1 MTASDTTMGVKAKA
15 EAVTRPLG
23 GFVIVLVIALVFL
36 YGMPLLPNLNVGLTY
51 GELVEKAP
59 SELAAAVEWALGDWG
74 DAQFYKSYLGGLFL
88 ILGAFVALSL
98 EKSKSK
104 YNRFGIAYGSGLFPS
119 VLAAQLIAAFLSN
132 LFYTRLLVNDPV
144 AAAVGWVPT
153 FIPICSLAPG
163 LVLIYGGG
171 WKKVLTA
178 GIFGGLVGAPGSFF
192 IIKYFC
198 VPTGMPVAVGNVGIM
213 VIASILFHETFKY
226 VPWMKKVAPP
236 AMPHDKVETTP
247 EPAQPQPENENIL
260 FVRRVFADLSEA
272 NFYGSDIASFIMVL
286 GLIIHFILNPMNPA
300 YGSGWLGAI
309 LASQLVASGIGLY
322 LYWPRFKELGWIAT
336 FVPVVTLGPAAVLMY
351 GPHLYVI
358 LVAGIFGGFFG
369 APIAGLIS
377 SKLPS
382 HMHGYTGAVSSM
394 LILTLIFIAVMQVM
408 PWFGQPGLW

>member
-1 MTASDTTMGVKAKA
+1 MTTSDTTIGLKVRA
-15 EAVTRPLG
+15 ETVTRPLG
-23 GFVIVLVIALVFL
+23 GFAATLVIALVFL
-36 YGMPLLPNLNVGLTY
+36 YGLPLLPNLNIGLTY
-51 GELVEKAP
+51 GELVERAP
-59 SELAAAVEWALGDWG
+59 FELGAALQWALGDWG
-74 DAQFYKSYLGGLFL
+74 DAQFYKSYIGGLFL
-88 ILGAFVALSL
+88 ILGAFVALGL

-104 YNRFGIAYGSGLFPS
+104 YNRFGISYGSGLFTS
-119 VLAAQLIAAFLSN
+119 VLAAQVIAASISN
-132 LFYTRLLVNDPV
+132 LLYTRLLVNDPV
-144 AAAVGWVPT
+144 AAAIGWVPT

-163 LVLIYGGG
+163 LVLIFGGG

-192 IIKYFC
+192 IIKYIA
-198 VPTGMPVAVGNVGIM
+198 VPTGMPVAVGNVGVM
-213 VIASILFHETFKY
+213 VIAAILFHETFKY
-226 VPWMKKVAPP
+226 VPWMKKEEPP
-236 AMPHDKVETTP
+236 AMPHDRVESNP
-247 EPAQPQPENENIL
+247 EPIEVKSENENIL
-260 FVRRVFADLSEA
+260 FVRRVFADLTEA
-272 NFYGSDIASFIMVL
+272 NFYGSDIASYIMVV
-286 GLIIHFILNPMNPA
+286 GLIIHFIMNPMNPS

-382 HMHGYTGAVSSM
+382 HMHGYIGAVSSM
-394 LILTLIFIAVMQVM
+394 LILTLVFIAVMQVM